1 MLDGAADRMLRARG
15 YRLVRV
21 HQRMRRPWLPAARAP
36 VARGRHRPP
45 LRRHPRGAAPRPRL
59 RGGGV
64 RRPVRGVGRTFER
77 WSADLVHER
86 TDPALW
92 VLAERA
98 GRIVGVAVCDL
109 TTVQDAPSGEVCQL
123 AVAREARR
131 TGLGKA
137 LLLAAFAR
145 FADRGATTVGLDVDS
160 ESPTGAHHLYA
171 HAGMAVTATIGQF
184 ELSLPAR

>member
-1 MLDGAADRMLRARG
+1 M
-15 YRLVRV
+15 
-21 HQRMRRPWLPAARAP
+21 
-36 VARGRHRPP
+36 
-45 LRRHPRGAAPRPRL
+45 
-59 RGGGV
+59 
-64 RRPVRGVGRTFER
+64 GRTFER

-171 HAGMAVTATIGQF
+171 RAGMAVTATIGQF